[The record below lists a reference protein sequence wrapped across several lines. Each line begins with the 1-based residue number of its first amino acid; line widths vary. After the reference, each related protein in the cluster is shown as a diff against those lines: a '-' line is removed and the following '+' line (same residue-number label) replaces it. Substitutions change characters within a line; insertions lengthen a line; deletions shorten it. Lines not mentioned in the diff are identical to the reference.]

1 MKTKILFAFASI
13 ALSMNSQNMKDFV
26 VNDAFDIKIFK
37 ISPEAITYINNI
49 KGKEKLT
56 VAIGQ
61 DCSQKDFEAVCKL
74 DWIERLQIGK
84 SYPNK
89 TSVTDI
95 KPIEALKKLKKLS
108 IFSQINK
115 AANKAL
121 DVTVISKLPQLEM
134 LCISSNT
141 VINVKKLSTLV
152 NLNNLSLSVSG
163 LNDVSFVTSFNKL
176 TTLCLN
182 GENNTFSNVAFLSNF
197 KLLEK
202 LEIENNKVITEE
214 NLKSIQ
220 GLTNLLEVSFIG
232 CTNVKNLDFLI
243 NSTKI
248 EELYA
253 DECGLNNIA
262 GVLNMTD
269 LSKLSLAK
277 TKVTSLEALKEKRK
291 LAKLELQGL
300 AISDLSPLY
309 NCVSLE
315 KIYITSTINEQQQ
328 KELQTKL
335 PNIDISIN
343 DEE

>member
-1 MKTKILFAFASI
+1 MKTKILLAFASI

-26 VNDAFDIKIFK
+26 INDAFDIKIFK
-37 ISPEAITYINNI
+37 TSPEAIAYINNI

-56 VAIGQ
+56 VAIGP
-61 DCSQKDFEAVCKL
+61 DCSQKDFETVCKL

-95 KPIEALKKLKKLS
+95 KPIEALKKLKKLA
-108 IFSQINK
+108 IYSQINK
-115 AANKAL
+115 VANKAL
-121 DVTVISKLPQLEM
+121 DVTVISKLPQLET
-134 LCISSNT
+134 LSISSNT
-141 VINVKKLSTLV
+141 VVNTKKLSTLI
-152 NLNNLSLSVSG
+152 NLNYLMLSGSG
-163 LNDVSFVTSFNKL
+163 LSDVGFVTSFNKL
-176 TTLCLN
+176 TTLSLS
-182 GENNTFSNVAFLSNF
+182 GENNTFSNVAFLANF

-220 GLTNLLEVSFIG
+220 GLTNLVEVSFNG
-232 CTNVKNLDFLI
+232 CANVKNLDFLI
-243 NSTKI
+243 NNTKM

-253 DECGLNNIA
+253 DECGLNSIA

-269 LSKLSLAK
+269 LVKLSLVK

-291 LAKLELQGL
+291 LTTLEIQGL
-300 AISDLSPLY
+300 SIPDLSPLY

-315 KIYITSTINEQQQ
+315 KIYITSTITEQQQ
-328 KELQTKL
+328 KDLQTKL
-335 PNIDISIN
+335 PNIDISIK